1 MGSAS
6 NKYFTLCSSPNAWV
20 IIHYFGDI
28 DNFTASKI
36 VESGRSKPKLQIK
49 AVKKSFSCLYMKNI
63 NQKNT
68 PHWSG
73 EQCGNWKSVI
83 STFGNST
90 FRPIIEKW
98 NAMTVDYFLYYKSSK
113 CSRFNQIFTPTYKS
127 GRRFLL
133 SIDQTN
139 QVWISHTFS
148 LKQIWKYW
156 DFDFTLLVIKQIW
169 AFCHLKIKLN
179 L

>member
-20 IIHYFGDI
+20 IIHYFGDT
-28 DNFTASKI
+28 DKFTASKI

-73 EQCGNWKSVI
+73 EQCGNWKSVM

-90 FRPIIEKW
+90 FRLIIEKW
-98 NAMTVDYFLYYKSSK
+98 NAMTVDYFLTFLRNAPDLTKYLHLPIKAEDVFYSVLTK
-113 CSRFNQIFTPTYKS
+113 QIKFECLTPLAWNKS
-127 GRRFLL
+127 GSTEILILPYWSLNRFGP
-133 SIDQTN
+133 
-139 QVWISHTFS
+139 FA
-148 LKQIWKYW
+148 IWKS
-156 DFDFTLLVIKQIW
+156 
-169 AFCHLKIKLN
+169 N
-179 L
+179 